1 MSLLHLLTGS
11 WTSIMQ
17 GPLVELEELFLME
30 IKLVLKNALQNDF

>member
-1 MSLLHLLTGS
+1 
-11 WTSIMQ
+11 MQ